1 MGPPSPSGEPKP
13 GLLRSIAADKAVV
26 GEAFVVG
33 AGAGRAIA
41 RDPLR
46 GACETLRVYRYP
58 ACEAA
63 PIKERRGPE
72 GFTYCLLSQR
82 LPRSVWPCGMKAL
95 SRTAPERPPR

>member
-13 GLLRSIAADKAVV
+13 DLLRSIAADKAVV
-26 GEAFVVG
+26 GETFVVG

-46 GACETLRVYRYP
+46 GACKTPRVYRYP

-63 PIKERRGPE
+63 PIKDRRSTG
-72 GFTYCLLSQR
+72 LLG
-82 LPRSVWPCGMKAL
+82 LLHHKYGTLGVFDHAL
-95 SRTAPERPPR
+95 GSAS